1 VHDNRRVFNWAPTQI
16 TSLRLTAHFWG
27 ASYDANS
34 RLTSILIPGIFGSQA
49 TLDEY
54 DLVEQTHRKMRRT
67 FWASAKICFLF
78 RKGVHYWFRTRAHSA
93 LLDALFA
100 VRAMREMRRFREDI
114 GLEHLCILNHSA
126 SCFLSTWSVNQCF
139 EFAVQPDLLGHLC
152 SFEHSAGYV
161 FSSWS
166 TTSAFNYRN

>member
-1 VHDNRRVFNWAPTQI
+1 MHRNLRRFRACVNKRVFQASVNFALCTI
-16 TSLRLTAHFWG
+16 IVVFLIERRLRLLACDLRPISEDRRTTPIRDWRAFW
-27 ASYDANS
+27 
-34 RLTSILIPGIFGSQA
+34 SQA
-49 TLDEY
+49 YLDPR
-54 DLVEQTHRKMRRT
+54 LRWTSTISLSRHTGRCAEQTRRT

-126 SCFLSTWSVNQCF
+126 
-139 EFAVQPDLLGHLC
+139 
-152 SFEHSAGYV
+152 
-161 FSSWS
+161 
-166 TTSAFNYRN
+166 